1 MLADIPELLSFLSQ
15 IDSDHQFNIGS
26 PFLRAG
32 LTRIADESIAPGLDS
47 DFMVRSLL
55 YAICGEVRHETQ
67 GKAAT
72 EEPDSALS
80 PGQMQ
85 RLQEML
91 HEGGK
96 LPTAGELAQ
105 HCGVLPRDLSPLI
118 KRTTGV
124 TLRRRSEEHPSE
136 HQSLMRTS

>member
-1 MLADIPELLSFLSQ
+1 
-15 IDSDHQFNIGS
+15 
-26 PFLRAG
+26 
-32 LTRIADESIAPGLDS
+32 
-47 DFMVRSLL
+47 MVRSLL
-55 YAICGEVRHETQ
+55 YAICGEVRRETQ

-124 TLRRRSEEHPSE
+124 TLRRYIARERQIGRASCRERGC
-136 HQSLMRTS
+136 Q